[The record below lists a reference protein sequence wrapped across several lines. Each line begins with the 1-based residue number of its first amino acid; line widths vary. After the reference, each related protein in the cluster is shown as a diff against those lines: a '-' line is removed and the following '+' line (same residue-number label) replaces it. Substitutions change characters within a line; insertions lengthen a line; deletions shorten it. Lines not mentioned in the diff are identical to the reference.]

1 MVFLDYKSEWDD
13 GRVVQTIIPLA
24 FHWKTRDT
32 LLVSGVTRGSLARRP
47 DAMLPL
53 HPFGGDTVGGGDSPH
68 PLLVYSVTHHLGFR
82 LLLRL
87 FRFSCCHFPSVGWLI
102 LLRVCSACAHIDFKN
117 KITQNLFQ
125 FKELSGGIF
134 VEYCFVT
141 KSIDQ
146 GLVDMESTNVILN
159 TAFYIPDNLANPSIK
174 SWILFCLIH
183 SSRFSH
189 PFITMNQ

>member
-24 FHWKTRDT
+24 CHWKTRDT
-32 LLVSGVTRGSLARRP
+32 LLVSGVTRESIDFLPGATSLHQL
-47 DAMLPL
+47 D
-53 HPFGGDTVGGGDSPH
+53 GDTIAGLDVPH
-68 PLLVYSVTHHLGFR
+68 SLLCNDVTHHLGFR
-82 LLLRL
+82 LL
-87 FRFSCCHFPSVGWLI
+87 RFSPCHFPSVGWLI

-125 FKELSGGIF
+125 FKELSGGSF
-134 VEYCFVT
+134 FEYCFVT
-141 KSIDQ
+141 KPIDQ